1 MFESKYSKVLTVV
14 LIIIIIA
21 IILLLGFLTFDYIK
35 KVSTDKQASEF
46 VNSFQSE
53 IGSNNNEVVNENE
66 TNSTEIPEENMTIS
80 SNETQINNGSSG
92 NSSSSGNKKKYKNLT
107 VVGTMRIPAI
117 NLEYPIV
124 EETSTT
130 ALEKALVALYPN
142 GDNLNQPGNTVII
155 GHNYRNGQFFSN
167 LKKLSNGAK
176 IYVTDFRG
184 KSITYEVYN
193 KFEASS
199 TDPSFYAR
207 DTNGLPELT
216 LSTCTDTN
224 NDLRTIIFAKQI

>member
-1 MFESKYSKVLTVV
+1 MFESKYNKVLTII
-14 LIIIIIA
+14 LIIVIVA
-21 IILLLGFLTFDYIK
+21 IVLLLSFLTFDYIK
-35 KVSTDKQASEF
+35 KVNNTKQASNF

-53 IGSNNNEVVNENE
+53 IENSNSTNEIANENV
-66 TNSTEIPEENMTIS
+66 TNSTTEAPEENMTLN
-80 SNETQINNGSSG
+80 SNETQINNGSS
-92 NSSSSGNKKKYKNLT
+92 SSENKKKYQGLT

-193 KFEASS
+193 KFEALS
-199 TDPSFYAR
+199 TDASFYGR

-224 NDLRTIIFAKQI
+224 NDQRTIIFAKQI